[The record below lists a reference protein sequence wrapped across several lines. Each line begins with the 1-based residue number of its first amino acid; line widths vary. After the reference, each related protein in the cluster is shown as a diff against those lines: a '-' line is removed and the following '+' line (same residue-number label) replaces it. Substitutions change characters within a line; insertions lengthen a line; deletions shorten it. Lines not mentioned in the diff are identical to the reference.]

1 MPTIRN
7 ARSEIAAE
15 VKAQPR
21 WVFAVSLSLE
31 SVDDAVRFQQAIDAE
46 LMISRTRRVLVDAR
60 RAKMSTQPMNESM
73 WTWVRA
79 SLEFDLLA
87 IINES
92 PVLTVAATMKARA
105 IGTKKVKVFH
115 AFNEAT
121 QWLLETR
128 LSGATRSA

>member
-21 WVFAVSLSLE
+21 WVFAVSLALE
-31 SVDDAVRFQQAIDAE
+31 SVEDAVRFQQAIDTE

-73 WTWVRA
+73 WKWVRA

-121 QWLLETR
+121 QWLLETQ
-128 LSGATRSA
+128 LSGSKRSA